1 MWHEERVCFD
11 PLQNRHKHL
20 HELVGPCL
28 LVLLKALFS
37 WTNYNNKERVL

>member
-1 MWHEERVCFD
+1 MRRGFVLTLYRTDTSTYKSWWV
-11 PLQNRHKHL
+11 LAY
-20 HELVGPCL
+20 